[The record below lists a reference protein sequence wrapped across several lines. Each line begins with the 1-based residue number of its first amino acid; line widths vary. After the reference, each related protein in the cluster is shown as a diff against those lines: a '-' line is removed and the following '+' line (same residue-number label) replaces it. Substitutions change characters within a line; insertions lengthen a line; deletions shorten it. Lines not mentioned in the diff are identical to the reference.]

1 MNQEAPLLVAGRK
14 SLMDTLDW
22 GLCFY
27 VLGLFFFVLTIT
39 LLILEVMPYFDV
51 GTPFIIVIVLFH
63 AIFAIAILCF
73 ILKPVL
79 RIIMR

>member
-1 MNQEAPLLVAGRK
+1 MGKAKNGKRYFEDITNAFRVG
-14 SLMDTLDW
+14 TF
-22 GLCFY
+22 FY

-63 AIFAIAILCF
+63 AIFAIAIY
-73 ILKPVL
+73 VSS
-79 RIIMR
+79 